1 MNKRNKDNR
10 FDIDLDFG
18 NIGEEYIQN
27 VFDGNCWVE
36 VKTER
41 DIWKTTGNMFIEYE
55 CRKKLSGISVTKAKT
70 WVYCFY
76 YKDKIEYSMIYNL
89 HLLKQKLKYLDKKGI
104 TKRVNGGDDNLSKGL
119 LIPIKE
125 MIK

>member
-18 NIGEEYIQN
+18 NIGEEYIQDI
-27 VFDGNCWVE
+27 FDGNCWVE

-41 DIWKTTGNMFIEYE
+41 DIWKKTGNMIIEYR
-55 CRKKLSGISVTKAKT
+55 CRGKLSGISTTKATT
-70 WVYCFY
+70 WIHCFY
-76 YKDKIEYSMIYNL
+76 YKNKIEFSLIFNVDE
-89 HLLKQKLKYLDKKGI
+89 LKRKVKKLYEKGI
-104 TKRVNGGDDNLSKGL
+104 AKKKFGGDDLASHIL
-119 LIPIKE
+119 VIPIRH

>member
-1 MNKRNKDNR
+1 MNPRNKDNR

-27 VFDGNCWVE
+27 IFDGNCWVE

-41 DIWKTTGNMFIEYE
+41 DKWKTTGNMIIEYR
-55 CRKKLSGISVTKAKT
+55 CRGKLSGISVTKATT
-70 WVYCFY
+70 WIHCFY
-76 YKDKIEYSMIYNL
+76 YKGKIEFSLIFNVNE
-89 HLLKQKLKYLDKKGI
+89 LKQKVKRLLKEGVARKGG
-104 TKRVNGGDDNLSKGL
+104 GGDDNLSDIL
-119 LIPIKE
+119 IIPIKE